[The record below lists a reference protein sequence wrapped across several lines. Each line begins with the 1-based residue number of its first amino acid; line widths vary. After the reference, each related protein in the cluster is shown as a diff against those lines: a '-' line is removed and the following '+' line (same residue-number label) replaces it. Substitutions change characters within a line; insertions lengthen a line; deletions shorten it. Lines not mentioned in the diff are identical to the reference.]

1 MGRARV
7 LSIMAFVLVNL
18 FILAEINCEKQ
29 QLPEE
34 TSFKKIMKTLIKL
47 EQSFGKIT
55 ERQVEVH
62 DDTLNMILI
71 LRDYRNRRNFVKK
84 NERKWLRV
92 AQELKEFI
100 NKYPQGTWADDAS
113 LCLAMEY
120 FTISLPGNLYTE
132 EAIKAGRE
140 YLANFPDGKLEDWTK
155 QNVPSFGPIL
165 YAPNKGD
172 YKDYAEKERIEETI
186 YIHIVKEIYWSK
198 GELAAE
204 KEIKNLEEKSINKK
218 FTDHIRMFLNVYK
231 TADGYWK
238 K

>member
-1 MGRARV
+1 MGRTRV
-7 LSIMAFVLVNL
+7 LSIMVFILASL
-18 FILAEINCEKQ
+18 FILTVINCERQ
-29 QLPEE
+29 QLFED
-34 TSFKKIMKTLIKL
+34 TSFKKIMEPLIKL

-62 DDTLNMILI
+62 DDSSNMTLI
-71 LRDYRNRRNFVKK
+71 LRDYMNRRNFVKK
-84 NERKWLRV
+84 NEKKWLEV
-92 AQELKEFI
+92 AQELKEYI
-100 NKYPQGTWADDAS
+100 NKYPQGTWADDAA

-132 EAIKAGRE
+132 EAIKAGRA
-140 YLANFPDGKLEDWTK
+140 YLADFPDGKLEDWTK

-165 YAPNKGD
+165 YAQNEGD
-172 YKDYAEKERIEETI
+172 YEDYTEKERIEETI

-204 KEIKNLEEKSINKK
+204 KEIKNLEKKGINKK
-218 FTDHIRMFLNVYK
+218 FIDHIRMFLNVYK